1 MCARMNTF
9 RNRLTIAL
17 AGFLVLCAAVVV
29 LSVLRATELRS
40 AVRVQASAHAQ
51 IEAYFELHTK
61 LREFYSDYGRV
72 VEDAGAASTLDFGAY
87 RRQID
92 ELLLSIQAQ
101 IERGNIELGG
111 YDQTG
116 GPGGDGVTPE
126 RAGLLSL
133 SSEIQSML
141 AGSEIAAALF
151 RAGRQAEGLDVLRE
165 AVDDESVGHKLGTII
180 DAAVAADKA
189 QAREIETALLA
200 RFQAVISRTYMFA
213 GVFVVFAVMV
223 ILWIFAPFARSMAFL
238 QGQID
243 KLALG
248 GDVDPAKP
256 GECLEFAAM
265 HEGLS
270 RIAAAHARLR
280 DQWDQ
285 CETEL
290 NERTDAM
297 RQVDQV
303 RRDLLADVSHELRTP
318 LTVIRGVAEVA
329 LRTQSSDPEELKT
342 TMTRIV
348 EESRHV
354 TRIVD
359 DLFLIA
365 RLTAGTLD
373 LRTDI
378 VDLTTVSKAA
388 AEEAETIAERVG
400 GRLLWRHPS
409 KPVEVEG
416 DTNRLR
422 QLFTILVDNAFK
434 YGGRKPVV
442 EVDHILDGNSVTI
455 NIRDHGPGIKEE
467 DLPHV
472 FERLYRGSG
481 PANADGSG
489 LGLPLAQS
497 IVQGHSGQISLE
509 NAEGGGALAR
519 VSLPL
524 FDVNTLEDTAS

>member
-1 MCARMNTF
+1 MCALMNTF
-9 RNRLTIAL
+9 RRRLTIAL
-17 AGFLVLCAAVVV
+17 AGFLIFSALVVV
-29 LSVLRATELRS
+29 LSITRAMELRS
-40 AVRVQASAHAQ
+40 AVRVQATAHAQ
-51 IEAYFELHTK
+51 IQTYFELHTK
-61 LREFYSDYGRV
+61 LREFYSEYGRV
-72 VEDAGAASTLDFGAY
+72 VEDAEAASTMDFGAY

-111 YDQTG
+111 FDQTDR
-116 GPGGDGVTPE
+116 PDGDSVTSE

-151 RAGRQAEGLDVLRE
+151 RAGRPAEGLEVLKE
-165 AVDDESVGHKLGTII
+165 AVDDESVGHKLGAII
-180 DAAVAADKA
+180 DAAVDADKA
-189 QAREIETALLA
+189 QAQEIERALLA
-200 RFQAVISRTYMFA
+200 RFEDVLDRTVVFA
-213 GVFVVFAVMV
+213 GVFVVFVLAVT
-223 ILWIFAPFARSMAFL
+223 LWVSGPFTRSMAFL
-238 QGQID
+238 QSQAD

-256 GECLEFAAM
+256 GQCREFAAV
-265 HEGLS
+265 HEGLK
-270 RIAAAHARLR
+270 RTAVAHARLR
-280 DQWDQ
+280 DQWEQ
-285 CETEL
+285 CEAEL
-290 NERTDAM
+290 SKRTDTM

-303 RRDLLADVSHELRTP
+303 RRDFLADVSHELRTP

-348 EESRHV
+348 DESRHV

-365 RLTAGTLD
+365 RLRAGALD

-378 VDLTTVSKAA
+378 VDLAAVSKAA
-388 AEEAETIAERVG
+388 AEEAEAIAERAG
-400 GRLLWRHPS
+400 GRLQWRQLS
-409 KPVEVEG
+409 SPVEVEG
-416 DTNRLR
+416 DASRLR

-434 YGGRKPVV
+434 YGGRKPTV
-442 EVDHILDGNSVTI
+442 EVDHALNGSSVI
-455 NIRDHGPGIKEE
+455 IDIRDHGPGIKEE
-467 DLPHV
+467 DLSHV
-472 FERLYRGSG
+472 FERLYRGST
-481 PANADGSG
+481 PADADGSG

-497 IVQGHSGQISLE
+497 IVEGHGGEISLE

-524 FDVNTLEDTAS
+524 YDMNTVEDTIS